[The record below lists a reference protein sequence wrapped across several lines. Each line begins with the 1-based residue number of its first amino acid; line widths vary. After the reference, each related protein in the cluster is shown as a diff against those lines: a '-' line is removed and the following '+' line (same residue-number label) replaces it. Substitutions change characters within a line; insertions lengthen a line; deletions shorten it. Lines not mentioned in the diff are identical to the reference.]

1 MGKEIK
7 MKDADASSSKSK
19 EQSKDDKKAAH
30 EQPSPPSVKAMLSA
44 NVLLLEAAVRAKETR
59 VLAGRLMRQTTSV
72 RRKLTADDLS
82 AFVRETLP
90 HGYPGTS
97 LLLEHLSKVC
107 QSPLKQSK
115 HRCRCIH
122 IVDCLPP
129 ARRPGPPLQLL
140 QHASGN
146 VLRRNRQLADL

>member
-1 MGKEIK
+1 MGNEIE
-7 MKDADASSSKSK
+7 MKDADAPSSIPK

-30 EQPSPPSVKAMLSA
+30 EQPSPASVKAMLSA

-107 QSPLKQSK
+107 
-115 HRCRCIH
+115 
-122 IVDCLPP
+122 
-129 ARRPGPPLQLL
+129 
-140 QHASGN
+140 
-146 VLRRNRQLADL
+146 

>member
-1 MGKEIK
+1 MGKEIE
-7 MKDADASSSKSK
+7 MKDADAPSSKSK

-107 QSPLKQSK
+107 LSPLKQSK

-122 IVDCLPP
+122 IVDCLSP
-129 ARRPGPPLQLL
+129 ARRPGPPLQFL